1 MPKVGKIQKHE
12 LGPRIL
18 SLLTEQG
25 KGSKEIAAIL
35 IAQGFGI
42 SPSAVSRLIKDERE
56 SCGVEPLVDAH
67 EVKHLLRCSLPW
79 VYKAAD
85 QGLIPSVKIPC
96 PGEGKKKPRT
106 MVRFKQN
113 DIFEFIEKHYQIT

>member
-1 MPKVGKIQKHE
+1 MPKVGKIQKNE

-35 IAQGFGI
+35 TEEGFKI
-42 SPSAVSRLIKDERE
+42 SQPTVFGLIKDERE
-56 SCGVEPLVDAH
+56 SCGVEPLLDAH
-67 EVKHLLRCSLPW
+67 QVKHLLRCSLPW

-96 PGEGKKKPRT
+96 PGEGKKKRRT
-106 MVRFKQN
+106 MVRFKRN